1 MKHVNRML
9 RKVRRG
15 QGGFTLIELLIVV
28 AILGVIS
35 AVVVLNVGNFF
46 GTGNLEAAKTELHQ
60 AQTAIVACMA
70 DAGASS
76 LSSSG
81 DWDGSAGVVTATDG
95 TNTYDAADYIYGKFK
110 ATYTVTANGEITNGV
125 VLSSGGWSGIV
136 WDNTTSNWKAQ

>member
-9 RKVRRG
+9 RKMRRG

-70 DAGASS
+70 DAGASN
-76 LSSSG
+76 LTTYG
-81 DWDGSAGVVTATDG
+81 NWDGGTGQVTAG
-95 TNTYDAADYIYGKFK
+95 GKDAADYLYGKFK
-110 ATYTVTANGEITNGV
+110 AIYNVAENGTI
-125 VLSSGGWSGIV
+125 LSGTSVSWSGIA
-136 WDNTTSNWKAQ
+136 WDSGNSTWVAS

>member
-70 DAGASS
+70 DAGASQLDS
-76 LSSSG
+76 AVG
-81 DWDGSAGVVTATDG
+81 GWDGGTGQVTAG
-95 TNTYDAADYIYGKFK
+95 SGAYDAANYLYGKFK
-110 ATYTVTANGEITNGV
+110 ATYDVGKDGTIKQGYPG
-125 VLSSGGWSGIV
+125 SWSGIK
-136 WDNTTSNWKAQ
+136 WGANGTWEKA